1 MTFVYTWEVPRDVG
15 PTSTDPNCLTW
26 LYYSSV
32 NLLSDIN
39 SGLVGPLL
47 VCRSGSLG
55 EDGKQKGKDKEFYLL
70 ATIFDENKSYLLDEN
85 IETFTTKPENVDK
98 NDPDFQM
105 SNQMYC
111 KGTCNLQYKCIKH
124 LFNFIKSKELQI
136 KRDIHF
142 SPRVG

>member
-15 PTSTDPNCLTW
+15 PTSADPNCLTW

-32 NLLSDIN
+32 NLPNDIN

-85 IETFTTKPENVDK
+85 IETFTTKPEN
-98 NDPDFQM
+98 
-105 SNQMYC
+105 
-111 KGTCNLQYKCIKH
+111 
-124 LFNFIKSKELQI
+124 
-136 KRDIHF
+136 
-142 SPRVG
+142 

>member
-1 MTFVYTWEVPRDVG
+1 MCVYIHIYVYV
-15 PTSTDPNCLTW
+15 CI
-26 LYYSSV
+26 YVFHVYFFFYSY
-32 NLLSDIN
+32 
-39 SGLVGPLL
+39 P
-47 VCRSGSLG
+47 
-55 EDGKQKGKDKEFYLL
+55 QKGKDKEFYLL

-98 NDPDFQM
+98 DDPEFQM

-111 KGTCNLQYKCIKH
+111 KETCNLQYKGIKH